1 MLRLT
6 HKEIYLYGTLLAL
19 AEEQGN
25 ALLKLQNQNLGFFGK
40 SRLESRL
47 KEIEKFFNKL
57 IESKK
62 KNPNSELQEIPIEI
76 RANSNA
82 AEMIAILSDLQHIK
96 YRNSNLQKV
105 YSSEAWN
112 ALESFLKFDLE
123 MPSELQEI
131 RKTKTTKERKK
142 NITGK
147 SYFKKKQE
155 EIRWNMLSIKGELE
169 QTALPRR
176 TYERKLDSL
185 KESLKKEK
193 TKLAKAKGK
202 VKTKIQDEICKY
214 EVDITSKKKEIINN
228 KKEYKELT
236 ITLEEEEKTLNRL
249 IILKNLKEQY
259 ERGDIDLDYHNHV
272 LNLMYEDSYEDK
284 NVSLDDLRQLDEM
297 RDDGLITQDLYNKLE
312 RKIIKN
318 IL

>member
-142 NITGK
+142 NVTGK
-147 SYFKKKQE
+147 SYFRKKQE
-155 EIRWNMLSIKGELE
+155 EIRWNKLSIKGELE
-169 QTALPRR
+169 QTALARR
-176 TYERKLDSL
+176 TYERQLDSFKDSFQRHGIYKFSNQQGKQLAQLAIRYHEKGITRKTPIEGQVTFL
-185 KESLKKEK
+185 KDS
-193 TKLAKAKGK
+193 
-202 VKTKIQDEICKY
+202 
-214 EVDITSKKKEIINN
+214 
-228 KKEYKELT
+228 
-236 ITLEEEEKTLNRL
+236 
-249 IILKNLKEQY
+249 ILK
-259 ERGDIDLDYHNHV
+259 DF
-272 LNLMYEDSYEDK
+272 S
-284 NVSLDDLRQLDEM
+284 
-297 RDDGLITQDLYNKLE
+297 
-312 RKIIKN
+312 
-318 IL
+318 